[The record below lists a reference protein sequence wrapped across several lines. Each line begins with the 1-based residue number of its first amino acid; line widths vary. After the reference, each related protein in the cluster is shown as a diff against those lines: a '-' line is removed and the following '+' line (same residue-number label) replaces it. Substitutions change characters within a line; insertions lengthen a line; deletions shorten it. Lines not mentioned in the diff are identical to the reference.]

1 MNDTGK
7 LRIIDGESPEIDLI
21 NKKS

>member
-7 LRIIDGESPEIDLI
+7 LD
-21 NKKS
+21 